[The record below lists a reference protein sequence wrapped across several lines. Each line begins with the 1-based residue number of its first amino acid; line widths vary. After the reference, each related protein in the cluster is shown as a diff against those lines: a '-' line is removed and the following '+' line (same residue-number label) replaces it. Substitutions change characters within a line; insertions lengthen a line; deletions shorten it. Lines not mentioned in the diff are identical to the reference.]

1 MRKHRIHFLFL
12 LILICFISSCS
23 KATDVAE
30 EQEICKTKE
39 ECIKKGDAFLSK
51 VNKKMQ
57 GISELEA
64 YTEVENKEQLTA
76 YEEQRKDDE
85 RYFFLASYY
94 IDNDE
99 LVDPYF
105 EELDKKKLYKV
116 FADDKDASK
125 EVIASHEDM
134 DYHQTLWDMYSLL
147 IPAKYREDI
156 KEFDI
161 VTDGYDNI
169 VAHVMQN
176 AENPEDWIISLDA
189 LDSNININEVIK
201 TLIHETAHVLTLN
214 STQIPVDQKYI
225 KDVTEEKDISAYEAK
240 CTALFLTEGCT
251 KKDSYVNQFYEQF
264 WKPIESE
271 WKEKKVETNL
281 EAQMQFFKEHEDK
294 FVSEYATTNVAEDI
308 ADTFTAF
315 ILQDSS
321 KVKES
326 KEVKYQKI
334 AFFYQF
340 PELVK
345 MRAEVLSGL
354 QQISEEVEEA

>member
-1 MRKHRIHFLFL
+1 MRKHYIHFLFL
-12 LILICFISSCS
+12 LMFICLISSCS
-23 KATDVAE
+23 KANKAAKEV
-30 EQEICKTKE
+30 CKTTE
-39 ECIKKGDAFLSK
+39 ECVKTGDASLSEI
-51 VNKKMQ
+51 NKNMQ
-57 GISELEA
+57 GISELET
-64 YTEVENKEQLTA
+64 YTEVENKEELAA
-76 YEEQRKDDE
+76 YEEQGKDDE

-94 IDNDE
+94 IDNNE

-105 EELDKKKLYKV
+105 ENLDKKRLQKV
-116 FADDKDASK
+116 FANDKEAREEIS
-125 EVIASHEDM
+125 AFHEDT
-134 DYHQTLWDMYSLL
+134 DYHQTLWDMYSVL
-147 IPAKYREDI
+147 IPAKYRENI

-161 VTDGYDNI
+161 VSDGYDNI

-176 AENPEDWIISLDA
+176 EDNPEEWVLSLDA
-189 LDSNININEVIK
+189 LDSNVYINEVMK

-214 STQIPVDQKYI
+214 KTQIPVDKKYV
-225 KDVTEEKDISAYEAK
+225 KAVTEEKDISAYESK
-240 CTALFLTEGCT
+240 CTTLFLTEGCS
-251 KKDSYVNQFYEQF
+251 KKESYVNQFYEQF
-264 WKPIESE
+264 WKPLESE
-271 WKEKKVETNL
+271 WKEKKVETDL

-315 ILQDSS
+315 ILQDSN

-326 KEVKYQKI
+326 KEGKYQKI

-345 MRAEVLSGL
+345 MRAEVLAGL

>member
-1 MRKHRIHFLFL
+1 MRKQRIYFLFL
-12 LILICFISSCS
+12 LICICFMSSCS
-23 KATDVAE
+23 KATDAIK
-30 EQEICKTKE
+30 EQEVCKTNE
-39 ECIKKGDAFLSK
+39 ECIKKGDALVSQI
-51 VNKKMQ
+51 NKKLQ
-57 GISELEA
+57 GISELEE
-64 YTEVENKEQLTA
+64 YTEVEDTEELAA

-105 EELDKKKLYKV
+105 EELDKKRLHKV
-116 FADDKDASK
+116 FADDKEAS
-125 EVIASHEDM
+125 EEIIASHEDM

-147 IPAKYREDI
+147 IPAKYRENI

-176 AENPEDWIISLDA
+176 AENPKDWTISLDT
-189 LDSNININEVIK
+189 LDSNININEVMK
-201 TLIHETAHVLTLN
+201 TLIHETAHVLTLDN
-214 STQIPVDQKYI
+214 TQIPVDQKYI

-251 KKDSYVNQFYEQF
+251 KKDSYINQYYEQF
-264 WKPIESE
+264 WKPLESE
-271 WKEKKVETNL
+271 WKDKKVETDL
-281 EAQMQFFKEHEDK
+281 EAQVQFFKEHQDK

-315 ILQDSS
+315 ILHDSQ

-326 KEVKYQKI
+326 QELKYKKI

-354 QQISEEVEEA
+354 KQISEKTEEV

>member
-1 MRKHRIHFLFL
+1 MRKHYIHFLFL
-12 LILICFISSCS
+12 LICICFTSSCS
-23 KATDVAE
+23 KANGEAKEV
-30 EQEICKTKE
+30 CKTKE
-39 ECIKKGDAFLSK
+39 ECLKTGDEFLSK
-51 VNKKMQ
+51 INERMQ
-57 GISELEA
+57 GISELES

-76 YEEQRKDDE
+76 YEEQRNDDE

-99 LVDPYF
+99 LTDPYF
-105 EELDKKKLYKV
+105 EELDKKRLSKV
-116 FADDKDASK
+116 FADDK
-125 EVIASHEDM
+125 EVSEEIIASHEDM

-147 IPAKYREDI
+147 IPEKYRENI

-176 AENPEDWIISLDA
+176 TESPEDWIMSLDA
-189 LDSNININEVIK
+189 LDSNININEVMK

-214 STQIPVDQKYI
+214 NTQIPVDEKYI
-225 KDVTEEKDISAYEAK
+225 KDVTEEKDVSAYEAK
-240 CTALFLTEGCT
+240 CTTLFLMEGCT

-264 WKPIESE
+264 WKPLESE
-271 WKEKKVETNL
+271 WKEKKVETDL
-281 EAQMQFFKEHEDK
+281 EAQMQFFKDHEDK

-315 ILQDSS
+315 ILQDSN

-354 QQISEEVEEA
+354 QQISEEVEEV